1 MTFYYQIS
9 LFRLSLLRHL
19 LPAVLVV
26 VLVFAALL
34 LPFLLF
40 LSFFSNF
47 SKISFFNKT
56 LKRWYRLADN
66 SFNLAFNCS
75 ISSFTLIE
83 LIITLPLSY
92 FKSLIAFSN

>member
-1 MTFYYQIS
+1 MSFI
-9 LFRLSLLRHL
+9 LFDHFSQHSRLT
-19 LPAVLVV
+19 
-26 VLVFAALL
+26 
-34 LPFLLF
+34 FLLF

-66 SFNLAFNCS
+66 FFYLAFNCS

-92 FKSLIAFSN
+92 FKSLIAFSNKALISSLLYCFPLILPSL